1 MPARSAA
8 VDAYIAALPM
18 AVQVAVEAA
27 RSRILSAAPE
37 MTEGMS
43 YGMPTYSLD
52 GGYVVYMA
60 AWKRHISL
68 YPTPDGDEALRAELA
83 PFRAGRGTLRF
94 PLGQEIPEG
103 LVERVVRA
111 LVEGRRSRAGSS

>member
-8 VDAYIAALPM
+8 VDAYIAALPT
-18 AVQVAVEAA
+18 AVQVEVEAV
-27 RSRILSAAPE
+27 RRRILSVAAE

-43 YGMPTYSLD
+43 YAMPTYSLD

-60 AWKRHISL
+60 AWKRHVSL
-68 YPTPDGDEALRAELA
+68 YPTPEGDAALRAELA

-94 PLGQEIPEG
+94 PLGQVVPEG

-111 LVEGRRSRAGSS
+111 LVADRRSRAGSS

>member
-1 MPARSAA
+1 MPTRSTA
-8 VDAYIAALPM
+8 VEAYIAALPT
-18 AVQVAVEAA
+18 AVQVEVEAV
-27 RSRILSAAPE
+27 RSRILSAAPG

-43 YGMPTYSLD
+43 YAMPTYSLD

-68 YPTPDGDEALRAELA
+68 YPTPEGDKALRAELA
-83 PFRAGRGTLRF
+83 PFLAGRGTLRF
-94 PLGQEIPEG
+94 PLGQEVPEG

-111 LVEGRRSRAGSS
+111 LVADQRSRADSS